1 VGAAVSPAIRTP
13 AHPATAPS
21 RIRHAH
27 RAAGPPGLPADHG
40 RHPCGPA
47 GPHPRD
53 QRSRRPRDQRSQ
65 RPCGPS
71 APATSGPGAYATCGP
86 LPPAGTRTR
95 RAFAHRVRRACA
107 HSVRA
112 PREHSRAVGA
122 HLAHRTPHHRVPG
135 SGPHHRVPGSGPHHR
150 VPGPGLTTACPVRA
164 SARGPR
170 RGGPVPAGGPASAG
184 RAVTVPT
191 VVEWCRC
198 RGSRTAARH
207 RARRDRASAPEFAG
221 VRPPPASGDADG
233 PRLLPGAVL
242 SVGWVVPE
250 AVTGYGAPSH
260 RTPAPCVTTP

>member
-27 RAAGPPGLPADHG
+27 RAAGPPGLPTNHG
-40 RHPCGPA
+40 PAPLRARGPASPRPAVPAPTRPAVPAPTRPAVPAPTRPA
-47 GPHPRD
+47 GPCLRQAHAPD
-53 QRSRRPRDQRSQ
+53 APSLTASAAPALTASVRPGNTAVQ
-65 RPCGPS
+65 S
-71 APATSGPGAYATCGP
+71 APTSRTAP
-86 LPPAGTRTR
+86 LTT
-95 RAFAHRVRRACA
+95 AC
-107 HSVRA
+107 
-112 PREHSRAVGA
+112 P
-122 HLAHRTPHHRVPG
+122 VPD
-135 SGPHHRVPGSGPHHR
+135 
-150 VPGPGLTTACPVRA
+150 LTTACPVRT
-164 SARGPR
+164 SPPRARSGPR
-170 RGGPVPAGGPASAG
+170 RAGPGAARPRPPVARRRRA

-207 RARRDRASAPEFAG
+207 RARRDRPSTPEFRRRSGPSA
-221 VRPPPASGDADG
+221 ASGDADG